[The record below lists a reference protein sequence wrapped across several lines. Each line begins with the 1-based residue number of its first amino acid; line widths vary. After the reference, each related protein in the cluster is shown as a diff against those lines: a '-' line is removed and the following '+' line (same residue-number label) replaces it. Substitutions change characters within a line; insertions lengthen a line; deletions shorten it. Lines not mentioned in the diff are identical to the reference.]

1 VGRTSDRGQ
10 QRDAE
15 LLTTATSLFN
25 SKGYEGTSVED
36 IASALGILKGS
47 LYYYISSKEDLLFRI
62 VSEVHDEV
70 QGILEESMGM
80 VDLTPLERV
89 SVYVRSQAVY
99 NVRNTTRIA
108 VYYRE
113 IGRLNDERR
122 DEIRSQRRN
131 HHKVVSDLLAEA
143 QADGEIGPDV
153 DVNLA
158 SHCMFATVNWIYTW
172 WRADR
177 KLTEEKV
184 AESCVAFVLSGIPGP
199 DARPGAASAE
209 VRFLPDLEPRSR
221 A

>member
-1 VGRTSDRGQ
+1 MGQ
-10 QRDAE
+10 RRDAE
-15 LLTTATSLFN
+15 VLAAATALFD

-36 IASALGILKGS
+36 IARALGILKGS

-62 VSEVHDEV
+62 VSEVHEEV
-70 QGILEESMGM
+70 QKILDESMRL
-80 VDLTPLERV
+80 VELTPLERIA
-89 SVYVRSQAVY
+89 VYVRSQAVY

-122 DEIRSQRRN
+122 DKIRSQRRQ

-143 QADGEIGPDV
+143 QADGEIGPGV

-177 KLTEEKV
+177 KLTETKV
-184 AESCVAFVLSGIPGP
+184 AESCVAFVLAGIPGP
-199 DARPGAASAE
+199 EARPGGVPAGI
-209 VRFLPDLEPRSR
+209 RFLPDLEPRPPG
-221 A
+221 

>member
-1 VGRTSDRGQ
+1 MGER
-10 QRDAE
+10 RDDEVLAAA
-15 LLTTATSLFN
+15 TALFN

-62 VSEVHDEV
+62 VSEVHEEV
-70 QGILEESMGM
+70 QGILEESMRI
-80 VDLTPLERV
+80 VDLTPLERIA
-89 SVYVRSQAVY
+89 VYVRSQAVY
-99 NVRNTTRIA
+99 NVRNATRIA

-122 DEIRSQRRN
+122 DKIRSQRRH
-131 HHKVVSDLLAEA
+131 HHKVVSDLLAQA
-143 QADGEIGPDV
+143 QADGEIGPAV

-184 AESCVAFVLSGIPGP
+184 AESCVDFVLAGIPGP
-199 DARPGAASAE
+199 DARPFTTSPGI
-209 VRFLPDLEPRSR
+209 RFLPDLEPRPR
-221 A
+221 G

>member
-1 VGRTSDRGQ
+1 MGQ
-10 QRDAE
+10 RRDAE
-15 LLTTATSLFN
+15 VLAVATALFD

-36 IASALGILKGS
+36 IARALGILKGS

-62 VSEVHDEV
+62 VSEVHEEV
-70 QGILEESMGM
+70 QKILDESMRL
-80 VDLTPLERV
+80 VELRPLERIA
-89 SVYVRSQAVY
+89 VYVRSQAVY

-122 DEIRSQRRN
+122 DKIRSQRRH
-131 HHKVVSDLLAEA
+131 HHKVISDLLAEA
-143 QADGEIGPDV
+143 QADQEIGPGV

-177 KLTEEKV
+177 ELTEEKV
-184 AESCVAFVLSGIPGP
+184 AESCVAFVLAGIPGP
-199 DARPGAASAE
+199 EARPGAVPAGI
-209 VRFLPDLEPRSR
+209 RFLPDLEPRPP